1 MLSWVWPV
9 PAWPAN
15 ERDENS
21 DDIDPK
27 NLVDLAAEVEVEG
40 EEAPAKFKTA
50 TNYRSRPTPS
60 VATNVRNLKAS
71 FPSVFSRL

>member
-27 NLVDLAAEVEVEG
+27 NFVDLAAEVEGGAGADVDEDSISILSDIG
-40 EEAPAKFKTA
+40 DA
-50 TNYRSRPTPS
+50 
-60 VATNVRNLKAS
+60 
-71 FPSVFSRL
+71 

>member
-15 ERDENS
+15 ELDENS

-27 NLVDLAAEVEVEG
+27 NLVDLAAEDEG
-40 EEAPAKFKTA
+40 GAGVVGVAVADADVDEESILSDIGGA
-50 TNYRSRPTPS
+50 
-60 VATNVRNLKAS
+60 
-71 FPSVFSRL
+71 

>member
-21 DDIDPK
+21 DDIDLK
-27 NLVDLAAEVEVEG
+27 NLVDLVAEDEG
-40 EEAPAKFKTA
+40 GAGGVSGA
-50 TNYRSRPTPS
+50 
-60 VATNVRNLKAS
+60 VADADVDEDPILSDIGDA
-71 FPSVFSRL
+71 

>member
-27 NLVDLAAEVEVEG
+27 NLVDLAAEVEDGAGGVSG
-40 EEAPAKFKTA
+40 A
-50 TNYRSRPTPS
+50 
-60 VATNVRNLKAS
+60 VADAAVDEDSILSDIGDA
-71 FPSVFSRL
+71 

>member
-9 PAWPAN
+9 PSWPAN

-27 NLVDLAAEVEVEG
+27 IFVDLAAEVEGGAGGVSGAGADVDEDSISILSDIG
-40 EEAPAKFKTA
+40 DA
-50 TNYRSRPTPS
+50 
-60 VATNVRNLKAS
+60 
-71 FPSVFSRL
+71 